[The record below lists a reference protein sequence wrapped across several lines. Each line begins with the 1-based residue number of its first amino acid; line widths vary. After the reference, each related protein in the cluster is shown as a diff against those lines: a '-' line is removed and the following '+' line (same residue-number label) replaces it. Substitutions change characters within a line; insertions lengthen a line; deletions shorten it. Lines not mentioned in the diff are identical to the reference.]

1 MVSLRHRG
9 IDMAR
14 FTIEIP
20 DDLHKEFRIRVIEV
34 YGTER
39 GAITKAITEAIR
51 FWLKQKEPPPRR
63 K

>member
-1 MVSLRHRG
+1 
-9 IDMAR
+9 MAR

-34 YGTER
+34 YGTEK
-39 GAITKAITEAIR
+39 GAITKAIVEAIR
-51 FWLKQKEPPPRR
+51 VWLKQKQPPQSR

>member
-1 MVSLRHRG
+1 
-9 IDMAR
+9 MAR

-39 GAITKAITEAIR
+39 GAITKAIVEAIR
-51 FWLKQKEPPPRR
+51 VWLKQKQPPQSR
-63 K
+63 KYGRP